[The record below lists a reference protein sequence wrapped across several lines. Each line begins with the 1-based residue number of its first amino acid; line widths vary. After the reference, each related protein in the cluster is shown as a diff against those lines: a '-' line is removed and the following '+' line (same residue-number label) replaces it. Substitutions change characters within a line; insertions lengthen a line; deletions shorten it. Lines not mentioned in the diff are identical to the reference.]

1 MSKYTAN
8 QKNKLNIKLNKI
20 NIKNEKDI
28 MNVKVKD
35 LRKLRETDKISMKDI
50 EMIWKMQDAIEDK
63 SLWQFFV
70 NNE

>member
-1 MSKYTAN
+1 
-8 QKNKLNIKLNKI
+8 
-20 NIKNEKDI
+20 

-35 LRKLRETDKISMKDI
+35 LRKLPETDKISMKDI

-63 SLWQFFV
+63 RLWQFFV

>member
-8 QKNKLNIKLNKI
+8 QKNKLYIKLNKI

-35 LRKLRETDKISMKDI
+35 LRKLPETDKISMKDI

-63 SLWQFFV
+63 NLWQFFV